1 MVPFSS
7 WVKGLI
13 ARCAKTNE
21 TNSFTQ
27 PQTVKNGITVD
38 SDSLTD
44 GYKGYVKFTN
54 NGDVSGVYGHV
65 SATGTKSAILKA
77 GNKKLGVGIT
87 DEGFS
92 WTYSEHPVEDGDPHQ
107 IATYGYVEDN
117 FEDIEESFDEV
128 YSRLTKA
135 EEDITGLID
144 LYNGLHIPLMS
155 QTPKV
160 TEPDKTISSAGVANA
175 LLALETRLNQ
185 VIRDTCKSI
194 IENSIISSVNFGIP
208 REITVSSDTLTYT
221 PTEPGLMI
229 IKFYRKG
236 GRACTWYVNNVE
248 KSVSG
253 AGDGTVQQTY
263 PCKADVE
270 YKWHCDGG
278 VSQALWIPLTFS
290 IGEA

>member
-1 MVPFSS
+1 MIPFNT

-54 NGDVSGVYGHV
+54 NGDVSGVYGHI

-77 GNKKLGVGIT
+77 GSKKLGVGIT

-135 EEDITGLID
+135 EEDITDLVN

-155 QTPKV
+155 QTPKT
-160 TEPDKTISSAGVANA
+160 TEPDKTISSAGVAIA
-175 LLALETRLNQ
+175 LSALETRLNQ
-185 VIRDTCKSI
+185 VIRETCKSI
-194 IENSIISSVNFGIP
+194 IENSIISSVNFGTP
-208 REITVSSDTLTYT
+208 REISVSGDNLTYT
-221 PTEPGLMI
+221 PTESGLMI

-236 GRACTWYVNNVE
+236 SKHCTWYVNDVE
-248 KSVSG
+248 KSSSG

-263 PCKADVE
+263 PCKADVT

-278 VSQALWIPLTFS
+278 VQQALWIPLTFS

>member
-87 DEGFS
+87 DEGFP

-117 FEDIEESFDEV
+117 LDDIEENFDSFN
-128 YSRLTKA
+128 SRLTQA
-135 EEDITGLID
+135 EDDIAGLINVF
-144 LYNGLHIPLMS
+144 NGLHIPLMS
-155 QTPKV
+155 QTPKA
-160 TEPDKTISSAGVANA
+160 TEPDKTISSAGVAIA
-175 LLALETRLNQ
+175 LSALETRLNQ

-194 IENSIISSVNFGIP
+194 IENSIISSVNFGTP
-208 REITVSSDTLTYT
+208 REITASSDTLTYT

-236 GRACTWYVNNVE
+236 GKSCTWYVNSVE

-253 AGDGTVQQTY
+253 GGDGTVQQTY
-263 PCKADVE
+263 PCKADIE
-270 YKWHCDGG
+270 YKWVCGGG
-278 VSQALWIPLTFS
+278 VQQALWIPLTFNV
-290 IGEA
+290 GEA

>member
-1 MVPFSS
+1 MIPFNT

-128 YSRLTKA
+128 YSR
-135 EEDITGLID
+135 
-144 LYNGLHIPLMS
+144 
-155 QTPKV
+155 
-160 TEPDKTISSAGVANA
+160 
-175 LLALETRLNQ
+175 
-185 VIRDTCKSI
+185 
-194 IENSIISSVNFGIP
+194 SV
-208 REITVSSDTLTYT
+208 
-221 PTEPGLMI
+221 
-229 IKFYRKG
+229 
-236 GRACTWYVNNVE
+236 
-248 KSVSG
+248 
-253 AGDGTVQQTY
+253 
-263 PCKADVE
+263 
-270 YKWHCDGG
+270 
-278 VSQALWIPLTFS
+278 
-290 IGEA
+290 

>member
-92 WTYSEHPVEDGDPHQ
+92 WTYSEHPIEDGDPHQ
-107 IATYGYVEDN
+107 IATYGYVQDN
-117 FEDIEESFDEV
+117 LDSLDTEFDSLN
-128 YSRLTKA
+128 SRLTQA
-135 EEDITGLID
+135 EDDIAGLINV
-144 LYNGLHIPLMS
+144 YNGLHIPLMS
-155 QTPKV
+155 QIPNA
-160 TEPDKTISSAGVANA
+160 TESDKTISSAGVANA
-175 LLALETRLNQ
+175 LSALETRLNQ
-185 VIRDTCKSI
+185 VIRETCKSI
-194 IENSIISSVNFGIP
+194 IENSLISSVNFGTP

-236 GRACTWYVNNVE
+236 GKSCTWYVNSIE

-253 AGDGTVQQTY
+253 GGDGTVQQTY
-263 PCKADVE
+263 PCKADIE
-270 YKWHCDGG
+270 YKWQCGGG
-278 VSQALWIPLTFS
+278 VLQALWIPLTFS
-290 IGEA
+290 VGEA

>member
-77 GNKKLGVGIT
+77 GSKKLGVGIT
-87 DEGFS
+87 DEGFP

-117 FEDIEESFDEV
+117 LDDIEESFDSI
-128 YSRLTKA
+128 YSRLTQM
-135 EEDITGLID
+135 EDDITGLINI
-144 LYNGLHIPLMS
+144 YNGLHIPLMS
-155 QTPKV
+155 QTPKA
-160 TEPDKTISSAGVANA
+160 TEPDKTISSTGVFNA
-175 LLALETRLNQ
+175 LSALETRLNQ
-185 VIRDTCKSI
+185 VIRETCKSI
-194 IENSIISSVNFGIP
+194 IENSIISSVNFGTP

-221 PTEPGLMI
+221 PTEPGLMM

-263 PCKADVE
+263 PCKANVE